1 MVPKGLT
8 YIAKHS
14 DLTSSYLPEIRIQ
27 LSAIRMQS
35 VTKGIMSVLVF
46 SQTK

>member
-14 DLTSSYLPEIRIQ
+14 DFTYSFLFEIRIQ

-35 VTKGIMSVLVF
+35 VMKRIMSVLVF
-46 SQTK
+46 